1 MKTTN
6 SLLSL
11 SEQDYSKTCKCIGNK
26 INCLTPKEWMTS
38 QLGVW
43 QFNYQKDDVRDKKV
57 HPATFP
63 IDLVKKCVS
72 LFTHEGELVLDPFSG
87 VATASVASKQLNR
100 SSIGVDLKDEYTQ
113 YGKKRLG
120 AIPGSGKHILVT
132 ENSKNIHKTIPKNS
146 IKLIVT
152 SPPYA
157 NLLNR
162 KRKNKSRR
170 GKERL
175 NDQYDK
181 IEQYSQNPEDLGTM
195 PHEDFTKEF
204 QNIFKNLRKCLRDDG
219 HIIINVPDYWWE
231 NKRVTLHISIVEALR
246 KVGYEFRNT
255 IIWDRTNIVNG
266 VGIFGWPSNYI
277 TMGTTFEYLLHF
289 VKGAK

>member
-1 MKTTN
+1 
-6 SLLSL
+6 
-11 SEQDYSKTCKCIGNK
+11 
-26 INCLTPKEWMTS
+26 MTS

-43 QFNYQKDDVRDKKV
+43 RFNYQKEDIRDKKI

-63 IDLVKKCVS
+63 IDLVKKCIT

-87 VATASVASKQLNR
+87 VATTSIAAKQLNR
-100 SSIGVDLKDEYTQ
+100 NSIGVDLKEEYTL
-113 YGKKRLG
+113 YGNKRISATDG
-120 AIPGSGKHILVT
+120 QGKHILVT
-132 ENSKNIHKTIPKNS
+132 NNSKHISKQLPEKS
-146 IKLIVT
+146 IKLIIT

-170 GKERL
+170 GIERY
-175 NDQYDK
+175 NAQFNK
-181 IEQYSQNPEDLGTM
+181 IEQYSQNPDDLGTM
-195 PHEDFTKEF
+195 PHEEFTQEF
-204 QNIFKNLRKCLRDDG
+204 QNIFRNLKDCLRDDG
-219 HIIINVPDYWWE
+219 HIIINVPDYWWD
-231 NKRVTLHISIVEALR
+231 NKRITLHISIIEALR
-246 KVGYEFRNT
+246 SIGYEFRNT

-289 VKGAK
+289 VKSKGES

>member
-1 MKTTN
+1 MK
-6 SLLSL
+6 SSIVPQILK
-11 SEQDYSKTCKCIGNK
+11 EDYQKKCKCMGNK
-26 INCLTPKEWMTS
+26 INCLTPKEWMTA

-43 QFNYQKDDVRDKKV
+43 RFNYQKEDIRDKKI

-63 IDLVKKCVS
+63 LDLVKKCIT

-87 VATASVASKQLNR
+87 VATTSVAAKQLNR
-100 SSIGVDLKDEYTQ
+100 NSMGVDLKEEYTCHGNQ
-113 YGKKRLG
+113 RINATNGQ
-120 AIPGSGKHILVT
+120 GKHILIT
-132 ENSKNIHKTIPKNS
+132 DNSRNISKQLPEKS
-146 IKLIVT
+146 VKLIIT

-162 KRKNKSRR
+162 KRQNKSRR
-170 GKERL
+170 GIERH
-175 NDQYDK
+175 NAQFNK
-181 IEQYSQNPEDLGTM
+181 VEQYSQNPDDLGTM
-195 PHEDFTKEF
+195 SHEKFTQEF
-204 QNIFKNLRKCLRDDG
+204 QSIFMNLKDCLRDDG

-246 KVGYEFRNT
+246 AVGYEFRNT

-289 VKGAK
+289 VKAKGE

>member
-1 MKTTN
+1 MKPHKLPLTAK
-6 SLLSL
+6 
-11 SEQDYSKTCKCIGNK
+11 DYTKKCSCTGNK
-26 INCLTPKEWMTS
+26 INCLTPKDWMIS

-43 QFNYQKDDVRDKKV
+43 RFNYQKEDVRDKKI

-63 IDLVKKCVS
+63 VDLVKKCIA

-87 VATASVASKQLNR
+87 VATASVAAKQLNR
-100 SSIGVDLKDEYTQ
+100 NSIGADLKKEYTD
-113 YGKKRLG
+113 YGIKRVNG
-120 AIPGSGKHILVT
+120 TEGTGKHILIT
-132 ENSKNIHKTIPKNS
+132 ENSKNISKILPEKS
-146 IKLIVT
+146 IKLVIT

-170 GKERL
+170 GVERF
-175 NDQYDK
+175 NAQFNK

-195 PHEDFTKEF
+195 PHEKFTQEF
-204 QNIFKNLRKCLRDDG
+204 QMIFRDLKNNLRDDG

-231 NKRVTLHISIVEALR
+231 NKRVTLHMSVIEALR
-246 KVGYEFRNT
+246 AVGYEFRNT

-289 VKGAK
+289 MKSKGE